1 MYAFPTCF
9 HAFRTAHV
17 ITSITYASKILAFIE
32 AKNPKR
38 HRLQETSLA
47 QTVTEDKTVTKD

>member
-1 MYAFPTCF
+1 MYAFPICF
-9 HAFRTAHV
+9 PAFRIAHA
-17 ITSITYASKILAFIE
+17 ITSITYTSKILAFIE
-32 AKNPKR
+32 AKNPKK